1 MNNEDLPKCDCGI
14 AVGLSAHDD
23 RWWCPACLWKEIE
36 ELRKLLAPF
45 ASMGIPD
52 NWPEQCHVR
61 IDCEIGEDNWYEWLS
76 YWGDDIARPTLPT
89 IGHFRRIAAALKP
102 KGGGP

>member
-36 ELRKLLAPF
+36 RLREAMVALLEDAEDMRLYADDWTWKYGTGWDKTLAKAREVLAAELE
-45 ASMGIPD
+45 
-52 NWPEQCHVR
+52 PE
-61 IDCEIGEDNWYEWLS
+61 G
-76 YWGDDIARPTLPT
+76 GDS
-89 IGHFRRIAAALKP
+89 
-102 KGGGP
+102 